1 MKIKETNKNLF
12 YTPYKPIIIQELILE
27 IRKLLSE
34 NLDLTLREAEIES
47 RFILEHALKVKH
59 RYLIKN
65 YDQLIEANKFK
76 QIMKFV
82 SDRISHK
89 PLAHIFK
96 EWKFYDMEF
105 HINSHVLIPRQD
117 TELLVDLIIKKYDE
131 QKKIDILDLGTGSG
145 AIGIALGNRFK
156 NANILLSDIS
166 LNAIDIVKKNILRH
180 KLKNIS
186 VIQSDW
192 FTNIPK
198 KKFEV
203 IVSNP
208 PYIDKSDPHLEDEG
222 LLYEPQDALISEQ
235 EGYADI
241 SEIIKLSPSFLKPNG
256 TLYIEHGYN
265 QHKKIHQLFLDNNF
279 KKIEQNED
287 LNGIIRATSGKI
299 KI

>member
-1 MKIKETNKNLF
+1 MIIKELS
-12 YTPYKPIIIQELILE
+12 LR

-34 NLDLTLREAEIES
+34 NLGLNLREAEIES
-47 RFILEHALKVKH
+47 RFILEHILKVNH
-59 RYLIKN
+59 HYLIKN
-65 YDQLIEANKFK
+65 YEQLVEVNKLK
-76 QIMKFV
+76 QIMKCV
-82 SDRISHK
+82 SDRMSHK
-89 PLAHIFK
+89 PLAYIFK

-105 HINSHVLIPRQD
+105 HINSNVLIPRQD
-117 TELLVDLIIKKYDE
+117 TELLVDLIIEKYDK
-131 QKKIDILDLGTGSG
+131 QRKIDILDLGTGSG
-145 AIGIALGNRFK
+145 AIGVVLGNKFK

-166 LNAIDIVKKNILRH
+166 LNAIDIAKKNILRH
-180 KLKNIS
+180 KLRNIS

-192 FTNIPK
+192 FTKIPK

-208 PYIDKSDPHLEDEG
+208 PYIDKSDEHLKDKA
-222 LLYEPQDALISEQ
+222 LIYEPQEALISKQ

-241 SEIIKLSPSFLKPNG
+241 IEIIKISPKFLKPNG

-265 QHKKIHQLFLDNNF
+265 QHKKVHQLFLDNNF
-279 KKIEQNED
+279 IKIEKNED

>member
-1 MKIKETNKNLF
+1 MIIKELS
-12 YTPYKPIIIQELILE
+12 LR

-34 NLDLTLREAEIES
+34 NLGLNLREAEIES
-47 RFILEHALKVKH
+47 RFILEHILKVNH
-59 RYLIKN
+59 HYLIKN
-65 YDQLIEANKFK
+65 YEQLVEENKLK
-76 QIMKFV
+76 QIMKCV
-82 SDRISHK
+82 SDRMSHK
-89 PLAHIFK
+89 PLAYIFK

-105 HINSHVLIPRQD
+105 HINSNVLIPRQD
-117 TELLVDLIIKKYDE
+117 TELLVDLIIKKYDK

-145 AIGIALGNRFK
+145 AIGIVLGHRFK

-166 LNAIDIVKKNILRH
+166 LNAINIAKKNILRH
-180 KLKNIS
+180 KLENIS
-186 VIQSDW
+186 TIQSDW
-192 FTNIPK
+192 FTKIPK

-208 PYIDKSDPHLEDEG
+208 PYIDKSDEHLKDKA
-222 LLYEPQDALISEQ
+222 LIYEPQEALISKQ

-241 SEIIKLSPSFLKPNG
+241 IEIIKISPKFLKPNG

-265 QHKKIHQLFLDNNF
+265 QHKKVHQLFLDNNF
-279 KKIEQNED
+279 IKIEKNED